1 MTLDEL
7 KIKVNEVNNKIN
19 VEYLEKPGVVFCKK
33 FLEKNKCNSIEQF
46 LEIDLYEACKCLY
59 YILNNG
65 NKTIEESC
73 DFIDSISQHFKSLD
87 SYEFSMTSEMLS
99 YLSCYDNYDL
109 ILEYLQENNP
119 IKACKILNSLHYIDE
134 NGDLSNKELATKNKD
149 FHNLLIQFRRFKSYF
164 NIVDLLIDVKYNPEI
179 ISYIM
184 SLIYTHKE
192 MSEDKEGYLRTLEK
206 NLLIKADS
214 SAAKKM
220 LKDYFKK
227 HYKTKNI
234 ISLVDKINAFVVKED
249 FEKNNHDRLVARE
262 IQSNNQAFD
271 MLLKESK
278 NDEIKDARTI
288 VKRIKDEKLKNM
300 FLQYIYEHNMKYYK
314 VLDKNLEKTRENSI
328 TKYLEE
334 LNKYRIIL
342 DANEVQELMKNDIAD
357 FKKII
362 SIINKY
368 SLREKDIITI
378 LRTTN
383 LEIVNKIDNYVR
395 DGILN
400 INFVRETPQ
409 LFDPSTGI
417 LDVID
422 NNVNLLV
429 ANSINPKLF
438 INSLEILLYG
448 LDDQLAINIK
458 ILDDYNLKGSL
469 KTTDNY
475 LFLLN
480 SKLVEKIDRLIE
492 LGYGDYLKE
501 DLNILNSRNL
511 KRLEILKAINIPV
524 NSIESLRDII
534 TCDRFIINDEDL
546 DEFIPDVLSY
556 KDKIKLKCS
565 LNDLEK
571 YRVDDWSYS
580 INGIIISSNKVKRL
594 LEEGYDIYDAL
605 FYNTLLSEDEYSQ
618 ITENIKQ
625 YRYEM

>member
-7 KIKVNEVNNKIN
+7 KIKVDEVNNKIN
-19 VEYLEKPGVVFCKK
+19 VEYIDEPGVKFCKK

-46 LEIDLYEACKCLY
+46 LEMDLYEACKCLY
-59 YILNNG
+59 FILNNG
-65 NKTIEESC
+65 KKTIEESC
-73 DFIDSISQHFKSLD
+73 EFIDSISQHFKSLD
-87 SYEFSMTSEMLS
+87 YYEFSMISEMLT
-99 YLSCYDNYDL
+99 YLSCYKNYDL
-109 ILEYLQENNP
+109 ILEFLQEENS
-119 IKACKILNSLHYIDE
+119 IKSVKLLKQLSYMDE
-134 NGDLSNKELATKNKD
+134 NGNLSSKELATKNND
-149 FHNLLIQFRRFKSYF
+149 FHNLLRQLKKFKGYF
-164 NIVDLLIDVKYNPEI
+164 NIVGLLNDIKYNPEV

-192 MSEDKEGYLRTLEK
+192 MQEDKKGYLRKLERK
-206 NLLIKADS
+206 LSIKSDS
-214 SAAKKM
+214 STAKKM
-220 LKDYFKK
+220 LRNYFKS
-227 HYKTKNI
+227 HYKIKSI
-234 ISLVDKINAFVVKED
+234 ISLIDKINAFVVKE
-249 FEKNNHDRLVARE
+249 EYERKNHERLVARE

-334 LNKYRIIL
+334 LNKYRIII
-342 DANEVQELMKNDIAD
+342 DAREVQELMGNSITD
-357 FKKII
+357 FKKIL

-368 SLREKDIITI
+368 SLRENDIIMI
-378 LRTTN
+378 LKTTN
-383 LEIVNKIDNYVR
+383 LDIVNKIDNYVR

-400 INFVRETPQ
+400 INFVRETPR

-429 ANSINPKLF
+429 ANYINPKLF
-438 INSLEILLYG
+438 INSLEILLYDLG
-448 LDDQLAINIK
+448 DELVNNIK

-480 SKLVEKIDRLIE
+480 SKLADKIDRIIE
-492 LGYGDYLKE
+492 LGYGDYLEE

-511 KRLEILKAINIPV
+511 KRLEILKAINIPID
-524 NSIESLRDII
+524 NIDSLRDVINS
-534 TCDRFIINDEDL
+534 DRFIINDDDL
-546 DEFIPDVLSY
+546 DEYIPNVLSY
-556 KDKIKLKCS
+556 KDKIKLKCR
-565 LNDLEK
+565 LGDLEK
-571 YRVDDWSYS
+571 YRVDDKSYF

-618 ITENIKQ
+618 ITDSIKQ

>member
-7 KIKVNEVNNKIN
+7 KIKVNEFNDKIN
-19 VEYLEKPGVVFCKK
+19 VEYLENPGVVFCKR
-33 FLEKNKCNSIEQF
+33 FLEKNNYTSAEKF
-46 LEIDLYEACKCLY
+46 LEMDLYGACKCLY

-73 DFIDSISQHFKSLD
+73 EFIDSISQHFKNID
-87 SYEFSMTSEMLS
+87 FYEFSLISEMLS

-109 ILEYLQENNP
+109 ILEYLNENNP
-119 IKACKILNSLHYIDE
+119 LKAGKLLKQLDYIDE
-134 NGDLSNKELATKNKD
+134 NGFLTNEEFSIKNKD
-149 FHNLLIQFRRFKSYF
+149 FHNLLIQLRRFKDYF
-164 NIVDLLIDVKYNPEI
+164 NIVDLLIDVKDNPEV

-192 MSEDKEGYLRTLEK
+192 MQEDKKGYLRTVER
-206 NLLIKADS
+206 NLSIKSDS
-214 SAAKKM
+214 STAKKM
-220 LKDYFKK
+220 LRNYFKS
-227 HYKTKNI
+227 HYKIKDI
-234 ISLVDKINAFVVKED
+234 ISLIDKISGFVVKE
-249 FEKNNHDRLVARE
+249 EYERKNHERIVARE

-271 MLLKESK
+271 MLAKETI
-278 NDEIKDARTI
+278 NEEIKDARTI
-288 VKRIKDEKLKNM
+288 VKRIKDEKLKNL
-300 FLQYIYEHNMKYYK
+300 FLKYIYEHNLKYYK
-314 VLDKNLEKTRENSI
+314 VLDEKLEKARENST

-334 LNKYRIIL
+334 LRKYRIIIG
-342 DANEVQELMKNDIAD
+342 ASEVQELMKNDISD
-357 FKKII
+357 FKKIML
-362 SIINKY
+362 IINRY
-368 SLREKDIITI
+368 SLRENEIIAI
-378 LRTTN
+378 LKTTN
-383 LEIVNKIDNYVR
+383 LEIVKKIDNYIR

-400 INFVRETPQ
+400 INFVRETSQ

-429 ANSINPKLF
+429 NNSINPKLF

-448 LDDQLAINIK
+448 LGDELANNIK

-469 KTTDNY
+469 KTTGNY

-480 SKLVEKIDRLIE
+480 SKLVDKIDRLIE

-501 DLNILNSRNL
+501 DLNLLNSRKL
-511 KRLEILKAINIPV
+511 KRLELLKTINIPV
-524 NSIESLRDII
+524 DSIESLRDII
-534 TCDRFIINDEDL
+534 NRDRFIISDDNL

-571 YRVDDWSYS
+571 YRVDDMSYS

-594 LEEGYDIYDAL
+594 LEQGYDIYDAL